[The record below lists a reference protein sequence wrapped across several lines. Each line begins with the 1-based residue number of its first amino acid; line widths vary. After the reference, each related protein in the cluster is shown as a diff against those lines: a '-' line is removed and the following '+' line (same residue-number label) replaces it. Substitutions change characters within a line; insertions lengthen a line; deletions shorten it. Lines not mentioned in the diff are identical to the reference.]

1 MNEQIL
7 DALNYLDEEIR
18 NDPNK
23 ISSFHLK
30 AELYFSVNQIDKCK
44 EVVEQLA
51 VRMNNRILAYYST
64 SRHFQF
70 RKLFSESIFV
80 VEMLLKELPYE
91 QLLLNQKKEVE
102 KFLESGQFYARSKRS

>member
-18 NDPNK
+18 NDRNK

-30 AELYFSVNQIDKCK
+30 AELYFSLNQLDNVK
-44 EVVEQLA
+44 EVIEQLA

-70 RKLFSESIFV
+70 RKLFPESIYAV
-80 VEMLLKELPYE
+80 DLLLKELPNE
-91 QLLLNQKKEVE
+91 MLLLNQKKEIE
-102 KFLESGQFYARSKRS
+102 EILRTGNF

>member
-18 NDPNK
+18 NDPSK

-30 AELYFSVNQIDKCK
+30 AELYFSLNQLDDVKGVI
-44 EVVEQLA
+44 EQLA

-64 SRHFQF
+64 SKHFQF
-70 RKLFSESIFV
+70 RKLFTESLYVIEV
-80 VEMLLKELPYE
+80 LLRELPNE
-91 QLLLNQKKEVE
+91 TLLLDQKTEIE
-102 KFLESGQFYARSKRS
+102 GILGTGHF